1 MLEALVLLPLVV
13 GTSAWLAMY
22 RAEPKRRL
30 RLALCIAGAAALLL
44 YVAGLLLAVLA
55 IPEGFSDKF

>member
-1 MLEALVLLPLVV
+1 LEALVLLPLAV
-13 GTSAWLAMY
+13 GAGAWLAMY
-22 RAEPKRRL
+22 RAQPKRRL
-30 RLALCIAGAAALLL
+30 RLALFIAGAAALLL